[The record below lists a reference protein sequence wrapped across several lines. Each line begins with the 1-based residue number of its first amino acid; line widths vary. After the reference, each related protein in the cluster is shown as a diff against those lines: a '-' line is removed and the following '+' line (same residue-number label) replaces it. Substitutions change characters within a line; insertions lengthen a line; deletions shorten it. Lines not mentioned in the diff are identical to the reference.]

1 MSTGLEG
8 VLLIVGRLL
17 FGGVLAYTGIGHFTG
32 TEGMAQYAEYKGLP
46 APKLSV
52 LASGVLLVAC
62 GLGVIVGVFPAIAAI
77 VLAVFLVVSA
87 VLMHDFWNVDEEQR
101 QSEVNNFQK
110 NVAMAGGALILAS
123 VATNEWALG
132 LGVGLF

>member
-1 MSTGLEG
+1 MSTGIEAI
-8 VLLIVGRLL
+8 LLIVGRLL

-52 LASGVLLVAC
+52 LASGALLVVC
-62 GLGVIVGVFPAIAAI
+62 GIGVVVGVFPVVAAV
-77 VLAVFLVVSA
+77 VLAGFLVISA
-87 VLMHDFWNVDEEQR
+87 VMMHDFWNVDEEQR

-110 NVAMAGGALILAS
+110 NIAMAGGALILAS
-123 VATNEWALG
+123 VAANGWAMG
-132 LGVGLF
+132 LGIGAF